1 MTQREGFQYA
11 RPDVLDTGIVPDAML
26 WSSTSINVEQ
36 DESTGVRWDARKSRP
51 LDYSWPSNNSQIH
64 GANDQGLPLSW
75 TAKYFSHR

>member
-1 MTQREGFQYA
+1 MTRREGFQCA
-11 RPDVLDTGIVPDAML
+11 RPDVLDIGIVPDAVL
-26 WSSTSINVEQ
+26 WSSNSINVE
-36 DESTGVRWDARKSRP
+36 RDARKSRP